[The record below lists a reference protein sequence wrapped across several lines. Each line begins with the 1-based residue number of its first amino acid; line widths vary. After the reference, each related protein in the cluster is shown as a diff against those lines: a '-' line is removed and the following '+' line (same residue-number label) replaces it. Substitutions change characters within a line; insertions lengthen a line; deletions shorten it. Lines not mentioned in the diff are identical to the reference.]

1 MAIFVVF
8 LRDDDAQPV
17 LIDQFVYVS
26 YLLAVSRLLAEPME
40 GAPRG
45 GERGEGEHEPLP
57 GGDGTE
63 RRTEAAKARPRP
75 TGGLQGRSVISQ
87 ITHNLKGLH

>member
-1 MAIFVVF
+1 MS
-8 LRDDDAQPV
+8 L
-17 LIDQFVYVS
+17 
-26 YLLAVSRLLAEPME
+26 VSRFLAEPLE

-57 GGDGTE
+57 GGHGAE
-63 RRTEAAKARPRP
+63 RRTEATKARPRP

-87 ITHNLKGLH
+87 IILVT

>member
-1 MAIFVVF
+1 M
-8 LRDDDAQPV
+8 
-17 LIDQFVYVS
+17 S
-26 YLLAVSRLLAEPME
+26 YLLAVSRLLAEPLE

-57 GGDGTE
+57 GGHGAE

-75 TGGLQGRSVISQ
+75 AGGLQGRPIISQ
-87 ITHNLKGLH
+87 ITHNLNGLHDITHRHIGFSM